1 MTQPEREIVTEAIS
15 HVSVANLR
23 DLSVGFKENMNAL
36 YEIVFGM
43 EDRETAFSILR
54 SLCQH
59 TGDVLRCV
67 DLLLGKNK
75 YHFHTAQK
83 RFLVKLLESYTVK
96 DFRANLVLSGKG
108 AERNILLLNY
118 LDYSE
123 ANCFFK
129 HNLRQQCQTVNYGYI
144 DVRNRCLIFDGAPQ
158 AWDYDW
164 YAGVEHR
171 RGKLSLARYLV
182 LLLEAQGA
190 TVCSAEED
198 ADVVLVMGKPETEK
212 EVSIVDANF
221 FMD

>member
-1 MTQPEREIVTEAIS
+1 MMAVPEGNT
-15 HVSVANLR
+15 N
-23 DLSVGFKENMNAL
+23 GK
-36 YEIVFGM
+36 
-43 EDRETAFSILR
+43 ETAL
-54 SLCQH
+54 
-59 TGDVLRCV
+59 
-67 DLLLGKNK
+67 
-75 YHFHTAQK
+75 
-83 RFLVKLLESYTVK
+83 
-96 DFRANLVLSGKG
+96 
-108 AERNILLLNY
+108 
-118 LDYSE
+118 YSE